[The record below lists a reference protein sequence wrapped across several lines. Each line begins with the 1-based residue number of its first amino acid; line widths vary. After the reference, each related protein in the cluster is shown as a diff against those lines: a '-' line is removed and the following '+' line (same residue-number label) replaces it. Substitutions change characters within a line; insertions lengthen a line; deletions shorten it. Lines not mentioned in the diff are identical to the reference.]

1 MTKDLVTSS
10 CEACRAD
17 APVLEDNEIQEL
29 LSQIPSWKVFEEG
42 DIKKII
48 CSFIFSVEIV
58 CANAR
63 APEPVWPGAWGIE
76 PQTRRR
82 ILLNGD
88 RVCVCVYGWMNINM
102 RISGAAMQAS
112 QLLVVRVC

>member
-1 MTKDLVTSS
+1 MNRS

-48 CSFIFSVEIV
+48 CSFIFLDYSDSRNFLNIRYRKIDFGCLEWFRTI
-58 CANAR
+58 
-63 APEPVWPGAWGIE
+63 PG
-76 PQTRRR
+76 TK
-82 ILLNGD
+82 
-88 RVCVCVYGWMNINM
+88 
-102 RISGAAMQAS
+102 
-112 QLLVVRVC
+112 